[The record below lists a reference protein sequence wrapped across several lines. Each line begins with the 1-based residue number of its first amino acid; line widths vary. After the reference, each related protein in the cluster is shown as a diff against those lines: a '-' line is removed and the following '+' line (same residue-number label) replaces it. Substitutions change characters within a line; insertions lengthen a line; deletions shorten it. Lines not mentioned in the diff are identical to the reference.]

1 MGRANVPVFQ
11 VNDGVAFGVHGDVIT
26 SVYNAPARLQ
36 RSRWLYDRA
45 DLAVRG
51 DPGDGFLV
59 FMVILPTSSPPD
71 AETRAENAAR
81 MRSLAGHFRR
91 FVTVAI
97 GDTFQAT
104 VVRTAMRAI
113 SVLQGRSR
121 IHRVF
126 DDVEGGLTCLLEAR
140 RERTPLRAEIDA
152 MLRDMY
158 RALGAGESLQ
168 GAHGPMPR

>member
-1 MGRANVPVFQ
+1 MGRANVPVPQ
-11 VNDGVAFGVHGDVIT
+11 ISDGVAFGVHGDVIA

-59 FMVILPTSSPPD
+59 FMVILPASTPPD

-81 MRSLAGHFRR
+81 MRSLAVHFRR

-113 SVLQGRSR
+113 SILQGRSR

-126 DDVEGGLTCLLEAR
+126 DDVDAGLSCLLEAR
-140 RERTPLRAEIDA
+140 SASTPSRSEIDA
-152 MLRDMY
+152 LLRDMY
-158 RALGAGESLQ
+158 RGLGADERRQ
-168 GAHGPMPR
+168 GAHGAMPR